1 MSLPVSACLLSKAC
15 ESEQAYQRVLTRL
28 RFNVQCK
35 AFSLWACH
43 HRPPC
48 TMPDAQQISKLV
60 ARLQRDL
67 AGESNCPSP
76 SLPPARP
83 E

>member
-28 RFNVQCK
+28 RFNVQCGS
-35 AFSLWACH
+35 FSLWACH
-43 HRPPC
+43 HRPQC
-48 TMPDAQQISKLV
+48 TMPDAKQISKLV

-67 AGESNCPSP
+67 NQAK
-76 SLPPARP
+76 
-83 E
+83 